1 MIEEPARQE
10 IEELVRRLES
20 GKYPAAH
27 IREAGEILA
36 SVQAPSVTYD
46 MALGF
51 WASPNAQVRALGMGM
66 MEALAPQHE
75 GARGFIAGTREAAKL
90 LARELNPDV
99 PDYSA
104 IGEVIKIW
112 MREHRQQRKKR

>member
-1 MIEEPARQE
+1 MTEQPPQQDID
-10 IEELVRRLES
+10 ELVRRLES
-20 GKYPAAH
+20 GKYPADH

-36 SVQAPSVTYD
+36 SVQSPAITYK

-51 WASPNAQVRALGMGM
+51 WESPNAQVRTLAMSM
-66 MEALAPQHE
+66 MEALAPTHDA
-75 GARGFIAGTREAAKL
+75 ARGFVAGAKDAARL
-90 LARELNPDV
+90 LAKEIKPDV